1 MSRRALV
8 KPDLGTSILAICS
21 MLALSAAFAAEFPTG
36 IYEVKEAPYTL
47 SFDDAGQF
55 HVNTG
60 DALKVTGSYSVKAGQ
75 LRFTDQTGPWAC
87 SRAGEQSGTYA
98 WKYENAVL
106 TFSKVEDKCEDR
118 VRSLVNLAW
127 KRKQ

>member
-1 MSRRALV
+1 MSIRALV
-8 KPDLGTSILAICS
+8 KSHLTTSALAICS
-21 MLALSAAFAAEFPTG
+21 TLAVSSAFAGDFPTG
-36 IYEVKEAPYTL
+36 MYEVKEAPYTL
-47 SFDDAGQF
+47 NFDDKGQF

-60 DALKVTGSYSVKAGQ
+60 ETLKVAGNYSVKAAQ
-75 LRFTDQTGPWAC
+75 LRLTDQTGPWAC
-87 SRAGEQSGTYA
+87 TKAGQQTGTYA

>member
-1 MSRRALV
+1 MSSHALV
-8 KPDLGTSILAICS
+8 RSNLSTSALAICS
-21 MLALSAAFAAEFPTG
+21 MLTFSSAFAADFPTG
-36 IYEVKEAPYTL
+36 MYEVKEAPYTL
-47 SFDDAGQF
+47 SFGDKGQF
-55 HVNTG
+55 LVNTG
-60 DALKVTGSYSVKAGQ
+60 ETLRVTGHYSVKAGQ
-75 LRFTDQTGPWAC
+75 LRLTDQTGPWAC
-87 SRAGEQSGTYA
+87 TKAGEQAGTYA